1 MLIIEGLYEDGV
13 RFLGVAAIKSSFL
26 TVWKHFAPTRV
37 CIPRELQ
44 LGGEVSSD
52 HRTDNQKQFFMPVL
66 PGSWYKPQCKD
77 VSQKAVG
84 GGDA

>member
-1 MLIIEGLYEDGV
+1 MIIEGLYEDGV

-26 TVWKHFAPTRV
+26 TVWQDFATTRG
-37 CIPRELQ
+37 CIPRESQ

-52 HRTDNQKQFFMPVL
+52 HLTDNQQQFFMPVL
-66 PGSWYKPQCKD
+66 PGSWYKPRCKD

-84 GGDA
+84 GGNA